1 MKRLFVDMDGTL
13 ARFHD
18 EVMYLERMFENGF
31 FKNLKPFDNMVMGIK
46 EFINMHPNIE
56 VFIISSAID
65 SPFCIKDKNAWL
77 NQYLPEISE
86 DKRLFPGI
94 GTQKADYIRDKTGF
108 SVTKMDFLLDDYNKG
123 LVQFQEAGGSS
134 IKCHNN
140 INHKGLGLYGGQK
153 GNLWTGKIVHT
164 DDSPIVIASALSE
177 YMNLAHKL
185 LFEGYDNEIIKPDL
199 DYKINNAKS
208 NRNCLIEIK
217 KGEQER

>member
-31 FKNLKPFDNMVMGIK
+31 FKNLKSFDNMVRGIK
-46 EFINMHPNIE
+46 EFINMHPD
-56 VFIISSAID
+56 VDVYIISSAVN
-65 SPFCIKDKNAWL
+65 SPFCVKDKNAWL
-77 NQYLPEISE
+77 DLYLPEIPKA
-86 DKRLFPGI
+86 KRLFPDI
-94 GTQKADYIRDKTGF
+94 GTQKADYIRGKTGF
-108 SVTKMDFLLDDYNKG
+108 AVTKMDYLLDDYNKG

-164 DDSPIVIASALSE
+164 DDLPIIIANTLSE
-177 YMNLAHKL
+177 YMNLEYSPLVGK
-185 LFEGYDNEIIKPDL
+185 YDDEIRKPGL
-199 DYKINNAKS
+199 DDKINEAKS
-208 NRNCLIEIK
+208 NRNSVREEN